1 MRGSSYVVS
10 CSVRMMIRK
19 PINDSWLTDK
29 YCYEEKENS
38 KERTSYPI
46 VTHMEY
52 EFTTADLGN
61 DQLAAFRGDLKHLT
75 SLTWKPNIA
84 LNAIKFYSA

>member
-1 MRGSSYVVS
+1 MIHGSRTSTV
-10 CSVRMMIRK
+10 MK
-19 PINDSWLTDK
+19 K
-29 YCYEEKENS
+29 KENS

-46 VTHMEY
+46 VTQMEY

-61 DQLAAFRGDLKHLT
+61 DQLATFRGDLKRLT
-75 SLTWKPNIA
+75 SLTWKPIIA